1 MGIEI
6 ATKDDL
12 RLLQTTLLNSFKQ
25 LFNEKA
31 NNQSKK
37 WLKTKEL
44 EELYGVSLGKQQ
56 KLRNER
62 KIPFTKLGDTIYYS
76 IEDIDQILEANKTN
90 V

>member
-1 MGIEI
+1 MGIDI
-6 ATKDDL
+6 VTKDDL
-12 RLLQTTLLNSFKQ
+12 MLLESSLINSFKQ
-25 LFNEKA
+25 LFYENSK
-31 NNQSKK
+31 NQTKR

-76 IEDIDQILEANKTN
+76 IEDIDKILEANKTT